1 MLRGIIGLDY
11 MRKRGLLLEQVKVF
25 VGFRVK
31 RSFFENVICWK
42 PDFQTFASVLIL
54 LCHHHMLMGLALSCI
69 LERGYRKWGEGRD
82 VTIYPLITLHFY
94 TFVSPIF
101 WENQKSFFESKQIFI
116 FIVLLSISMYVLLAP
131 ILPTYSNKADDQ
143 NDSIPYVNKSQYFKI
158 QYNLDNLI

>member
-1 MLRGIIGLDY
+1 M
-11 MRKRGLLLEQVKVF
+11 F
-25 VGFRVK
+25 FR
-31 RSFFENVICWK
+31 ECDCWK
-42 PDFQTFASVLIL
+42 PDFQTFDSVLIL

-131 ILPTYSNKADDQ
+131 ILPTYIVIKQ
-143 NDSIPYVNKSQYFKI
+143 MIKTTLYLMSINPNNSKSSI
-158 QYNLDNLI
+158 TWII